1 MDFSRRS
8 LLTIHVQA
16 LWKTLGVVPKSG
28 KVPLLSVTV
37 SQQATNGPDRGQH
50 PFGICCHGNVRI
62 CDVHASDH
70 PHTALALMFRRVGLL
85 RVVKP
90 DAREE
95 NLTMGPVFHTLL
107 LPLTQNHLPNA
118 FGALV
123 SGKHI
128 LQV

>member
-1 MDFSRRS
+1 M
-8 LLTIHVQA
+8 
-16 LWKTLGVVPKSG
+16 GVVPKSG

-37 SQQATNGPDRGQH
+37 SQQATNGPDRDQH

-70 PHTALALMFRRVGLL
+70 PHTALALMSRRVSLL

-95 NLTMGPVFHTLL
+95 NELSDDGARVPHSAVALNTKP
-107 LPLTQNHLPNA
+107 PTQCLWC
-118 FGALV
+118 FGLWKTHSTGLV
-123 SGKHI
+123 A
-128 LQV
+128 